1 MEPSGRLE
9 LTWTNKHLRLI
20 SDPEGGYRWVDPADP
35 RVNEVRLLHDVD
47 TVGAIS
53 PGDSNLLIEGDAL
66 HALTAMN
73 RIPELARR
81 YAGQVRLV
89 YIDPPFNTGQAFAHY
104 DDNLEHSVWLS
115 MLRDRLVQL
124 KPLLAPNGSIWVH
137 LDDAEVHRCRVVMDE
152 VLGAAN
158 FVAEVVWQKAD
169 SPRSDAMGL
178 SISHDSLLVYRRSP
192 AWMPDR
198 LPRLK
203 STDDTF
209 GNQDGDPVRWRKKDP
224 TAPSAASHQGMV
236 YAVQHPIGG
245 HLVYPGVGRCWAM
258 EQSSMLTELSRYA
271 RYEPRDIG
279 DEEARARICGVEPE
293 LVRPGVKALMLVD
306 PLDTASAQ
314 AQAVYDAGNWP
325 TIYLTGPGGSRG
337 FQRKQHISDAGR
349 VPDTWWSHEEVGHNR
364 AAKNEIKALF
374 AGQHPFAT
382 PKPER
387 LLQRIIHI
395 ASEPGDIVLDCFAG
409 SGTTAA
415 VAHKMGR
422 RWVTVER
429 EQSTVETFTRPRL
442 TKVVNGEDP
451 GGVTTVTRPAGD
463 DPPAGVKAGEAT
475 TAAKALKAMFD
486 DGRLDDTG
494 LDEPTMKAV
503 TKALRSADKTVT
515 ETLWSGGGGFRHVRV
530 GPSMFDLD
538 AETGDVFLAEW
549 ATNGAFSEAIAAQL
563 GFVKVD
569 EPPFCGRKGRTR
581 LAVLDGVVG
590 AAEVEFLVAALE
602 ERERVVVVGQAF
614 TEDAEPTLRRLSP
627 GSRIRHA
634 PHDLLRGGG
643 RR

>member
-9 LTWTNKHLRLI
+9 LTWANKHLRLI
-20 SDPEGGYRWVDPADP
+20 SDPEGGYEWVDPADP
-35 RVNEVRLLHDVD
+35 RVSEVRLLHEVD
-47 TVGAIS
+47 TVGDDA
-53 PGDSNLLIEGDAL
+53 PDGGNLLIEGDAL
-66 HALTAMN
+66 HALTALN
-73 RIPELARR
+73 RIPELAKR

-115 MLRDRLVQL
+115 VLRDRLVQL

-137 LDDAEVHRCRVVMDE
+137 LDDAEVHRCRLVMDE
-152 VLGAAN
+152 VLGPSN

-169 SPRSDAMGL
+169 SPRSDAMGM

-192 AWMPDR
+192 AWRPNR

-203 STDDTF
+203 STDATF

-224 TAPSAASHQGMV
+224 TAPGASTHQGMV

-258 EQSSMLTELSRYA
+258 EQSRMLSELARYA
-271 RYEPRDIG
+271 RYELRDIG
-279 DEEARARICGVEPE
+279 DEEARSRICGVEPE
-293 LVRPGVKALMLVD
+293 RVRPGVKALMLVD
-306 PLDTASAQ
+306 PLDTAAAQ
-314 AQAVYDAGNWP
+314 AQSVYDAGTWP
-325 TIYLTGPGGSRG
+325 TIYLTGPGGRRG
-337 FQRKQHISDAGR
+337 FQRKQYISDTGR
-349 VPDTWWSHEEVGHNR
+349 VPETWWSHEEVGHNR

-374 AGQHPFAT
+374 PGQHPFAT

-387 LLQRIIHI
+387 LLQRIIRI
-395 ASEPGDIVLDCFAG
+395 STDPGDLVLDCFAG
-409 SGTTAA
+409 SGTTSA
-415 VAHKMGR
+415 VAQKMGR

-429 EQSTVETFTRPRL
+429 ESTTVESFTKPRL
-442 TKVVNGEDP
+442 TKVVNNDDP
-451 GGVTTVTRPAGD
+451 GGVTSVTRPTGEGLPDGLQPGD
-463 DPPAGVKAGEAT
+463 GN
-475 TAAKALKAMFD
+475 TAAKALKALFD
-486 DGRLDDTG
+486 DGRLEGSG
-494 LDEPTMKAV
+494 LDEPTMAAV
-503 TKALRSADKTVT
+503 VKVLRAAEKTVT
-515 ETLWSGGGGFRHVRV
+515 ETMWRGGGGFRHLRV

-538 AETGDVFLAEW
+538 AETGDVYLAEW
-549 ATNGAFSEAIAAQL
+549 ATNGAFSEAVSAQL
-563 GFVKVD
+563 GFERVD

-590 AAEVEFLVAALE
+590 EAEVEFLVAALD

-614 TEDAEPTLRRLSP
+614 TEEAEPTLRRLSP
-627 GSRIRHA
+627 GSKVRHA
-634 PHDLLRGGG
+634 PHDLLRGG